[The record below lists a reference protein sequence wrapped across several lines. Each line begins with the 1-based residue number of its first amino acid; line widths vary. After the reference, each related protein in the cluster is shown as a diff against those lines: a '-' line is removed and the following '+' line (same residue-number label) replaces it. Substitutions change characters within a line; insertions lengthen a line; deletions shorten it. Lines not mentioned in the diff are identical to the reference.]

1 MWATLDVLTVCN
13 NELTCSY
20 FKVPYDSPSLCSRHI
35 PVRFVVIDSFSY
47 IFFHYFLYICV
58 CVCVCLCV
66 CAHLRACVFCVAVGF
81 FHVEGDKKSI
91 QITFCSFFIDDKS
104 NTRDTN
110 AISP

>member
-1 MWATLDVLTVCN
+1 MRACVC
-13 NELTCSY
+13 
-20 FKVPYDSPSLCSRHI
+20 
-35 PVRFVVIDSFSY
+35 VRACVRVCVCACVRVCVCACVRV
-47 IFFHYFLYICV
+47 CV

>member
-1 MWATLDVLTVCN
+1 MRA
-13 NELTCSY
+13 
-20 FKVPYDSPSLCSRHI
+20 
-35 PVRFVVIDSFSY
+35 
-47 IFFHYFLYICV
+47 CV
-58 CVCVCLCV
+58 CVRACVRVCVCLCVCVCACVCVV

-91 QITFCSFFIDDKS
+91 QITFWSFFIDDKS